1 MRPLRAWV
9 QRVAG
14 ILGSSRRERELA
26 EELESH
32 LQLHI
37 DDNIRAGMTP
47 AESRRQALIKFGPVE
62 ALKEEYRDRARIPVI
77 DSMLQ
82 DMRYGVRS
90 LRRHAGFALLAIST
104 LALGVGS
111 TTAMFGLVDA
121 LMVRPLPHVS
131 RPDRLAVIEEIAN
144 YARNEDVGS
153 RVRTMDF
160 AGYLHVMS
168 VSLGAGPQARS
179 IDAQCVT
186 ESYFS
191 VVGTSPVIGRGFA
204 RDEHKPG
211 GAPVI
216 VIAHGLWMRQ
226 FGADANVLGRRV
238 RIADQDYSIIG
249 VAPRGF
255 RGIGSS
261 RVDAWLPLGSHADL
275 CLGNAKL
282 MEMKDGGFWLTTIA
296 RVRDGFSIEQATA
309 DVIAADSTPP
319 MIQLRQPDGSIET
332 RRLTKPPH
340 LTPVREA
347 VRGEHGSDNQLALWL
362 AGGAIVLLLISSANV
377 AGLLAARAVERRRE
391 IAVRMQLGASRG
403 RVFQQLLSENLAL
416 AGFCAI
422 AAIAVAWVLEL
433 VLVAFYPLAD
443 GNELLAGRTPLLL
456 LLAALVAGL
465 MSGAIP
471 AFQASRA
478 DVAHHLRTG
487 RSVNERA
494 RFRTMLLMAQVA
506 LALILIVGAGLFVR
520 SVANFHREL
529 GYDDVHR
536 VVTASVDFSRAGFR
550 DVSDARS
557 RYELMLDRVRQLPD
571 VESAALSNTSVAGT
585 RGGSVTSI
593 GRNVFDADSC
603 CHAAVRVSPEYFST
617 LGMRIVR
624 GRAFTDA
631 DTRPKAPRVVI
642 LEEDLARQIF
652 GVEDPIGQ
660 CVAAFFD
667 TACVQVVGV
676 SNSARRGLLRT
687 GQLDSQFFL
696 PLTPATERSDAPQ
709 MLLVRKR
716 TSSKTTTAAI
726 AAAIRSAAPDLPY
739 VDIQPLG
746 DLVNL
751 EARRWRMGASLFGLF
766 GTLAVALAA
775 VGIYGALAFSIR
787 QRTPEFGVRIAFGA
801 DPFDIVTMVV
811 RQALPVVLVGWVLGA
826 LATFSLTSSIRSLLF
841 NVAPGDVAP
850 FVSASMIVL
859 IAALAGS
866 LIPAIRAARIEPA
879 VALRAE

>member
-144 YARNEDVGS
+144 YARYEDVGS

-211 GAPVI
+211 GEPVI

-282 MEMKDGGFWLTTIA
+282 MEMKDGGFWLTTIG

-347 VRGEHGSDNQLALWL
+347 VRREHGSDNQLALWL
-362 AGGAIVLLLISSANV
+362 AGGAIVLLLISCANV

-391 IAVRMQLGASRG
+391 IAVRMQSVRAGAVCFSSYCRRTWRWPGSARSRRSLWPG
-403 RVFQQLLSENLAL
+403 CCSSCSLPFTRWPTVMSSSPA
-416 AGFCAI
+416 C
-422 AAIAVAWVLEL
+422 
-433 VLVAFYPLAD
+433 
-443 GNELLAGRTPLLL
+443 TPLLL
-456 LLAALVAGL
+456 LVAALVAAL

-494 RFRTMLLMAQVA
+494 RIRTML
-506 LALILIVGAGLFVR
+506 
-520 SVANFHREL
+520 SWP
-529 GYDDVHR
+529 
-536 VVTASVDFSRAGFR
+536 
-550 DVSDARS
+550 RS
-557 RYELMLDRVRQLPD
+557 R
-571 VESAALSNTSVAGT
+571 
-585 RGGSVTSI
+585 
-593 GRNVFDADSC
+593 
-603 CHAAVRVSPEYFST
+603 
-617 LGMRIVR
+617 
-624 GRAFTDA
+624 
-631 DTRPKAPRVVI
+631 
-642 LEEDLARQIF
+642 
-652 GVEDPIGQ
+652 
-660 CVAAFFD
+660 
-667 TACVQVVGV
+667 
-676 SNSARRGLLRT
+676 
-687 GQLDSQFFL
+687 
-696 PLTPATERSDAPQ
+696 
-709 MLLVRKR
+709 
-716 TSSKTTTAAI
+716 
-726 AAAIRSAAPDLPY
+726 
-739 VDIQPLG
+739 
-746 DLVNL
+746 
-751 EARRWRMGASLFGLF
+751 WR
-766 GTLAVALAA
+766 
-775 VGIYGALAFSIR
+775 
-787 QRTPEFGVRIAFGA
+787 
-801 DPFDIVTMVV
+801 
-811 RQALPVVLVGWVLGA
+811 
-826 LATFSLTSSIRSLLF
+826 
-841 NVAPGDVAP
+841 
-850 FVSASMIVL
+850 
-859 IAALAGS
+859 
-866 LIPAIRAARIEPA
+866 
-879 VALRAE
+879 